1 VIFLRLKYEGIS
13 LQSRSKCKKKANKI
27 RVSTISGGFSMS
39 YTLFIKANDRSTS
52 EAVSVKLYD
61 VFLESYKQSHPGEE
75 IIELNLFKEE
85 LPYLGADM
93 INGQFKLARG
103 LEVTAAENKTAEIA
117 NHYLEQFVKAEKIV
131 IAFPLWNFTVP
142 AVLHTYFDYLN
153 QAGKT
158 FKYTP
163 EGPVGLL
170 GDKKVMLLNARGG
183 VYSEGPSA
191 AVEMAVKYVSS
202 VLQFFGITKVNTVII
217 EGHNQF
223 PDRAQQ
229 IIKSGLEQAV
239 QAAKTF

>member
-1 VIFLRLKYEGIS
+1 
-13 LQSRSKCKKKANKI
+13 
-27 RVSTISGGFSMS
+27 MS
-39 YTLFIKANDRSTS
+39 YTLFIKANDRSAS

-61 VFLESYKQSHPGEE
+61 AFLESYQQSHQDEE
-75 IIELNLFKEE
+75 IIELNLFQEE

-103 LEVTAAENKTAEIA
+103 LEVTAAENKAAETA
-117 NHYLEQFVKAEKIV
+117 NYYLEQFVRADKIV

-183 VYSEGPSA
+183 VYSEGPA
-191 AVEMAVKYVSS
+191 AEVEMAVKYVSS
-202 VLQFFGITKVNTVII
+202 VLQFFGITDVNSVII

-223 PDRAQQ
+223 PDRTQE
-229 IIKSGLEQAV
+229 IIESGLEQAA
-239 QAAKTF
+239 QSAKTF

>member
-1 VIFLRLKYEGIS
+1 
-13 LQSRSKCKKKANKI
+13 
-27 RVSTISGGFSMS
+27 MS
-39 YTLFIKANDRSTS
+39 YTLFIKANDRSAS

-61 VFLESYKQSHPGEE
+61 AFLESYRQSHQDEE

-103 LEVTAAENKTAEIA
+103 LEVTAAENKAAETA
-117 NHYLEQFVKAEKIV
+117 NYYLEQFVRADKIV

-183 VYSEGPSA
+183 VYSEGPA
-191 AVEMAVKYVSS
+191 AEVEMAVKYVGS
-202 VLQFFGITKVNTVII
+202 VLQFFGITDVNSVII

-223 PDRAQQ
+223 PDRAQE
-229 IIKSGLEQAV
+229 IIESGLEK
-239 QAAKTF
+239 AAQSAKIF

>member
-1 VIFLRLKYEGIS
+1 
-13 LQSRSKCKKKANKI
+13 
-27 RVSTISGGFSMS
+27 MS
-39 YTLFIKANDRSTS
+39 YTLFIKANDRSAS

-61 VFLESYKQSHPGEE
+61 AFLESYQQSHQDEE

-103 LEVTAAENKTAEIA
+103 LEVTEAENKAAETA
-117 NHYLEQFVKAEKIV
+117 NYYLEQFVRADKIV

-183 VYSEGPSA
+183 VYSEGPA
-191 AVEMAVKYVSS
+191 AEVEMAVKYVGS
-202 VLQFFGITKVNTVII
+202 VLQFFGITDVNSVII

-223 PDRAQQ
+223 PDRAQE
-229 IIKSGLEQAV
+229 IIESGLKQAA
-239 QAAKTF
+239 QSAKTF

>member
-1 VIFLRLKYEGIS
+1 MG
-13 LQSRSKCKKKANKI
+13 
-27 RVSTISGGFSMS
+27 
-39 YTLFIKANDRSTS
+39 YTLFIKANDRSAS

-61 VFLESYKQSHPGEE
+61 AFLESYRQSHQDEE

-103 LEVTAAENKTAEIA
+103 LEVTAAENKAAETA
-117 NHYLEQFVKAEKIV
+117 NYYLEQFVRADKIV

-183 VYSEGPSA
+183 VYSEGPAA

-202 VLQFFGITKVNTVII
+202 VLQFFGVTDVNSIII

-223 PDRAQQ
+223 PERAQE
-229 IIKSGLEQAV
+229 IIESGLEQAA

>member
-1 VIFLRLKYEGIS
+1 MG
-13 LQSRSKCKKKANKI
+13 
-27 RVSTISGGFSMS
+27 
-39 YTLFIKANDRSTS
+39 YTLFIKANDRSAS

-61 VFLESYKQSHPGEE
+61 AFLESYRQSHQDEE

-103 LEVTAAENKTAEIA
+103 LEVTAAENKAAETA
-117 NHYLEQFVKAEKIV
+117 NYYLEQFVRADKIV

-183 VYSEGPSA
+183 VYSEGPA
-191 AVEMAVKYVSS
+191 AEVEMAVKYVSS
-202 VLQFFGITKVNTVII
+202 VLQFFGITDVKSVII

-223 PDRAQQ
+223 PDRAQE
-229 IIKSGLEQAV
+229 IIESGLEQAA

>member
-1 VIFLRLKYEGIS
+1 
-13 LQSRSKCKKKANKI
+13 
-27 RVSTISGGFSMS
+27 MS
-39 YTLFIKANDRSTS
+39 YTLFIKANDRSAS

-61 VFLESYKQSHPGEE
+61 AFLESYQQSHQDEE

-103 LEVTAAENKTAEIA
+103 LEVTAAENKAAETA
-117 NHYLEQFVKAEKIV
+117 NYYLEQFVRADKIV
-131 IAFPLWNFTVP
+131 IAFPLWNVTVP

-183 VYSEGPSA
+183 VYSEGPA
-191 AVEMAVKYVSS
+191 AEVEMAVKYVGS
-202 VLQFFGITKVNTVII
+202 VLQFFGITDVNSVII

-223 PDRAQQ
+223 PDRAQE
-229 IIKSGLEQAV
+229 IIESGLEQAA
-239 QAAKTF
+239 QSAKTF

>member
-1 VIFLRLKYEGIS
+1 
-13 LQSRSKCKKKANKI
+13 
-27 RVSTISGGFSMS
+27 MS
-39 YTLFIKANDRSTS
+39 YTLFIKANDRSAS

-61 VFLESYKQSHPGEE
+61 AFLESYRQSHQDEE

-103 LEVTAAENKTAEIA
+103 LEVTAAENKAAETA
-117 NHYLEQFVKAEKIV
+117 NYYLEQFVRADKIV

-183 VYSEGPSA
+183 VYSEGPA
-191 AVEMAVKYVSS
+191 AEVEMAVKYVGS
-202 VLQFFGITKVNTVII
+202 VLQFFGITDVNSVII

-223 PDRAQQ
+223 PDHAQE
-229 IIKSGLEQAV
+229 IIESGLEQAA

>member
-1 VIFLRLKYEGIS
+1 
-13 LQSRSKCKKKANKI
+13 
-27 RVSTISGGFSMS
+27 MS
-39 YTLFIKANDRSTS
+39 YTLFIKANDRSAS
-52 EAVSVKLYD
+52 EAVSMKLYD
-61 VFLESYKQSHPGEE
+61 AFLESYQQSHQDEE
-75 IIELNLFKEE
+75 IIELNLFQEE

-103 LEVTAAENKTAEIA
+103 LEVTAAENKAAETA
-117 NHYLEQFVKAEKIV
+117 NYYLEQFVEADKIV

-183 VYSEGPSA
+183 VYSEGPA
-191 AVEMAVKYVSS
+191 ADVEMAVKYVSS
-202 VLQFFGITKVNTVII
+202 VLQFFGIADVNSVII

-223 PDRAQQ
+223 PDRAQE
-229 IIKSGLEQAV
+229 IIESGLEQAA

>member
-1 VIFLRLKYEGIS
+1 
-13 LQSRSKCKKKANKI
+13 
-27 RVSTISGGFSMS
+27 MS
-39 YTLFIKANDRSTS
+39 YTLFIKANDRSAS

-61 VFLESYKQSHPGEE
+61 AFLESYQQSHQDEE
-75 IIELNLFKEE
+75 IIELNLFQEE

-103 LEVTAAENKTAEIA
+103 LEVTAAENKAAETA
-117 NHYLEQFVKAEKIV
+117 NYYLEQFVEADKIV

-183 VYSEGPSA
+183 VYSEGPA
-191 AVEMAVKYVSS
+191 ADVEMAVKYVSS
-202 VLQFFGITKVNTVII
+202 VLQFFGIADVNSVII

-223 PDRAQQ
+223 PDRAQE
-229 IIKSGLEQAV
+229 IIESGLEKAA

>member
-1 VIFLRLKYEGIS
+1 
-13 LQSRSKCKKKANKI
+13 
-27 RVSTISGGFSMS
+27 MS
-39 YTLFIKANDRSTS
+39 YTLFIKANDRSAS

-61 VFLESYKQSHPGEE
+61 AFLESYQQSHQDEE
-75 IIELNLFKEE
+75 IIELNLFQEE

-103 LEVTAAENKTAEIA
+103 LEVPAAENKAAETA
-117 NHYLEQFVKAEKIV
+117 NYYLEQFVEADKIV

-183 VYSEGPSA
+183 VYSEGPA
-191 AVEMAVKYVSS
+191 ADVEMAVKYVSS
-202 VLQFFGITKVNTVII
+202 VLQFFGIADVNSVII

-223 PDRAQQ
+223 PDRAQE
-229 IIKSGLEQAV
+229 IIESGLEQAA

>member
-1 VIFLRLKYEGIS
+1 
-13 LQSRSKCKKKANKI
+13 
-27 RVSTISGGFSMS
+27 MS
-39 YTLFIKANDRSTS
+39 YILFIKANDRSAS

-61 VFLESYKQSHPGEE
+61 AFLESYQQSHQDEE
-75 IIELNLFKEE
+75 IIELNLFQEE

-103 LEVTAAENKTAEIA
+103 LEVTAAENKAAETA
-117 NHYLEQFVKAEKIV
+117 NYYLEQFVEADKIV

-183 VYSEGPSA
+183 VYSEGPA
-191 AVEMAVKYVSS
+191 ADVEMAVKYVSS
-202 VLQFFGITKVNTVII
+202 VLQFFGIADVNSVII

-223 PDRAQQ
+223 PDRAQE
-229 IIKSGLEQAV
+229 IIESGLEQAA

>member
-1 VIFLRLKYEGIS
+1 
-13 LQSRSKCKKKANKI
+13 
-27 RVSTISGGFSMS
+27 MS
-39 YTLFIKANDRSTS
+39 YTLFIKANDRSAS

-61 VFLESYKQSHPGEE
+61 AFLESYKQSHQGEE

-103 LEVTAAENKTAEIA
+103 LEMTAAENKAAEIA
-117 NHYLEQFVKAEKIV
+117 NHYLEQFVKADKIV

-170 GDKKVMLLNARGG
+170 GHKKVMLLNARGG

-202 VLQFFGITKVNTVII
+202 VLQFFGVPDVNSVVI

-223 PDRAQQ
+223 PDRAQE
-229 IIKSGLEQAV
+229 IIESGLEQAE

>member
-1 VIFLRLKYEGIS
+1 MG
-13 LQSRSKCKKKANKI
+13 
-27 RVSTISGGFSMS
+27 
-39 YTLFIKANDRSTS
+39 YTLFIKANDRSAS

-61 VFLESYKQSHPGEE
+61 AFLASYQQSHQGEE
-75 IIELNLFKEE
+75 IIELNLFQEE

-103 LEVTAAENKTAEIA
+103 LEVTAAENKAAETA
-117 NHYLEQFVKAEKIV
+117 NYYLEQFVRADKIV

-183 VYSEGPSA
+183 VYSEGPA
-191 AVEMAVKYVSS
+191 AEVEMAVKYVSS
-202 VLQFFGITKVNTVII
+202 VLQFFGITDVKSVII

-223 PDRAQQ
+223 PDRAQE
-229 IIKSGLEQAV
+229 IIESSLEQAA

>member
-1 VIFLRLKYEGIS
+1 
-13 LQSRSKCKKKANKI
+13 
-27 RVSTISGGFSMS
+27 MS
-39 YTLFIKANDRSTS
+39 YTLFIKANDRSAS

-61 VFLESYKQSHPGEE
+61 AFLESYQQSHQDEE
-75 IIELNLFKEE
+75 IIELNLFQEE

-103 LEVTAAENKTAEIA
+103 LEVTAAENKAAETA
-117 NHYLEQFVKAEKIV
+117 NYYLEQFVEADKIV

-163 EGPVGLL
+163 DGPVGLL

-183 VYSEGPSA
+183 VYSEGPA
-191 AVEMAVKYVSS
+191 ADVEMAVKYVSS
-202 VLQFFGITKVNTVII
+202 VLQFFGIADVNSVII

-223 PDRAQQ
+223 PDRAQE
-229 IIKSGLEQAV
+229 IIESGLEQAA

>member
-1 VIFLRLKYEGIS
+1 
-13 LQSRSKCKKKANKI
+13 
-27 RVSTISGGFSMS
+27 MS
-39 YTLFIKANDRSTS
+39 YTLFIKANDRSAS

-61 VFLESYKQSHPGEE
+61 AFLESYQQSHQDEE
-75 IIELNLFKEE
+75 IIELNLFQEE

-103 LEVTAAENKTAEIA
+103 LEVTAAENKAAETA
-117 NHYLEQFVKAEKIV
+117 NYYLEQFVEADKIV

-183 VYSEGPSA
+183 VYSEGPA
-191 AVEMAVKYVSS
+191 ADVEMAVKYVSS
-202 VLQFFGITKVNTVII
+202 VLQFFGIADVNSVII

-223 PDRAQQ
+223 PDRAQE
-229 IIKSGLEQAV
+229 IIESGLEQAA

>member
-1 VIFLRLKYEGIS
+1 
-13 LQSRSKCKKKANKI
+13 
-27 RVSTISGGFSMS
+27 MS
-39 YTLFIKANDRSTS
+39 YTLFIKANDRSAS

-61 VFLESYKQSHPGEE
+61 AFLESYQQSHQDEE
-75 IIELNLFKEE
+75 IIELNLFQEE

-103 LEVTAAENKTAEIA
+103 LEVTAAENKAAETA
-117 NHYLEQFVKAEKIV
+117 NYYLEQFVEADKIV

-183 VYSEGPSA
+183 VYSEGPA
-191 AVEMAVKYVSS
+191 ADVEMAVKYVSS
-202 VLQFFGITKVNTVII
+202 VLQFFGIADVNSVII

-223 PDRAQQ
+223 PDRAQE
-229 IIKSGLEQAV
+229 IIESGLDQAA

>member
-1 VIFLRLKYEGIS
+1 M
-13 LQSRSKCKKKANKI
+13 KKANKI

-39 YTLFIKANDRSTS
+39 YTLFIKANDRSAS

-61 VFLESYKQSHPGEE
+61 AFLESYQQSHQDEE

-103 LEVTAAENKTAEIA
+103 LEVTAAENKAAETA
-117 NHYLEQFVKAEKIV
+117 NYYLEQFVRADKIV

-183 VYSEGPSA
+183 VYSEGPA
-191 AVEMAVKYVSS
+191 AEVEMAVKYVGS
-202 VLQFFGITKVNTVII
+202 VLQFFGITDVNSVII

-223 PDRAQQ
+223 PDRAQE
-229 IIKSGLEQAV
+229 IIESGLEQAA
-239 QAAKTF
+239 QSAKTF